1 MPSLPEDTV
10 ACSCPACG
18 NLFAVKTSFLGQQVK
33 CPICGN
39 PVTAAQDDEKRD
51 KEEECLPCRCNICS
65 NPFAVKLSCLGCQ
78 VRCPVCNS
86 IVTATWD
93 VKLPETVS
101 EATRE
106 TGTTPS
112 GPEKEEEK
120 RSRPPVSEYLPSPQ
134 KKVDIRDLPRFAE
147 TPHAPE
153 RNTTKIRKR
162 RERKEEAPA
171 IATAGTSALA
181 EELPEY
187 NPPSGGTAGEER
199 KTTWP
204 VWLFVSGLVLAVLGV
219 FMFLRG
225 NDLEAEG
232 GKILDISEKFVDHEA
247 DFSTEADDA
256 MMQALRDKAEQY
268 QTAFLHRREEDREAE
283 SVARHITAA
292 MNELAL
298 YCMAGSDE
306 ERLNHVISPAATRP
320 KMAHW
325 AQYARYK
332 DYLPHEPGK
341 SSKDGDLLQIPVL
354 MDDNTMRAAVFL
366 YDHDSKKWRLDWEA
380 WEGYSPLFPAELKKK
395 RPSSPVPVRV
405 TISMSSHYAAPF
417 LEESAPESYRH
428 TAYIAFTLEFPNG
441 ERLNAYV
448 DRYSPLALELTKLL
462 YNGAVRACVS
472 IHYPA
477 DLPGSQSVIIDRL
490 EFPGWMSETTRK
502 LLPKNN

>member
-1 MPSLPEDTV
+1 
-10 ACSCPACG
+10 
-18 NLFAVKTSFLGQQVK
+18 
-33 CPICGN
+33 
-39 PVTAAQDDEKRD
+39 
-51 KEEECLPCRCNICS
+51 
-65 NPFAVKLSCLGCQ
+65 
-78 VRCPVCNS
+78 
-86 IVTATWD
+86 
-93 VKLPETVS
+93 
-101 EATRE
+101 
-106 TGTTPS
+106 
-112 GPEKEEEK
+112 
-120 RSRPPVSEYLPSPQ
+120 
-134 KKVDIRDLPRFAE
+134 
-147 TPHAPE
+147 
-153 RNTTKIRKR
+153 
-162 RERKEEAPA
+162 
-171 IATAGTSALA
+171 
-181 EELPEY
+181 
-187 NPPSGGTAGEER
+187 
-199 KTTWP
+199 
-204 VWLFVSGLVLAVLGV
+204 
-219 FMFLRG
+219 MFLRG

-256 MMQALRDKAEQY
+256 MMQALREKAEQY

-306 ERLNHVISPAATRP
+306 ERLNYVISPAATRP

-325 AQYARYK
+325 AKYAHYK

-341 SSKDGDLLQIPVL
+341 SSKNGDLLQIPVL

-366 YDHDSKKWRLDWEA
+366 YDHDSKKWQLDWEA